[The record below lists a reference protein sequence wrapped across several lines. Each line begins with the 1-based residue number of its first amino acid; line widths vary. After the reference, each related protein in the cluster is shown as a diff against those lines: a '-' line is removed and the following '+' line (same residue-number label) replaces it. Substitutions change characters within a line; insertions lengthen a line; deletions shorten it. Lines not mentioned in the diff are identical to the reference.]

1 MNLIALKMLMGDT
14 AKYIGIIFGITFA
27 AIIMTQQPSIFV
39 GLMTRTFSFVTDTN
53 YPDLWITDPKVK
65 YVDDIKPMQDTKL
78 LQVRGIEGIKW
89 AVPLYKGMLRVKTAD
104 GNFQSSNL
112 IGIDTATMIGG
123 PAVMLE
129 GNLSDL
135 RKSDAVIVNKEGTE
149 RLGQRLPDGTRI
161 PIKVGDTLEINDKR
175 AVVVGIAQTGRSFQS
190 QPIIYTTYS
199 RAIDFSPAERLKMSF
214 IIAGMKEGYDVEKIK
229 KDIDERTGLKANT
242 AQEFKDLTLN
252 FFLENTGIPINFGIS
267 VLLGFLVGAAIS
279 GQMFYNFTHD
289 NIKQFGALKAMG
301 TSNLTL
307 VRMIIIQ
314 ALLVGFTGWGL
325 GVGLASYFGYSMQ
338 GSVLAFRM
346 IWQVPALSAAG
357 VTIIIIIA
365 SLISMIKVIRLEPAI
380 VFKG

>member
-1 MNLIALKMLMGDT
+1 MYRIALKMLMGDT
-14 AKYIGIIFGITFA
+14 AKYLGIIFGITFSA
-27 AIIMTQQPSIFV
+27 LIMTQQPSIFV
-39 GLMTRTFSFVTDTN
+39 GLMSRTFSFIKDTN
-53 YPDLWITDPKVK
+53 YPELWITDPKVK

-78 LQVRGIEGIKW
+78 LQVRGVAGIKW
-89 AVPLYKGMLRVKTAD
+89 AVPLYKGMLRVKTSD

-123 PAVMLE
+123 PAVMAE

-135 RKSDAVIVNKEGTE
+135 RKSDAVIVNVEGAE
-149 RLGQRLPDGTRI
+149 RLGIKNSDGTKI
-161 PIKVGDTLEINDKR
+161 PIKIGDTLEINDKR
-175 AVVVGIAQTGRSFQS
+175 AVVVGIAKTGRSFQS

-199 RAIDFSPAERLKMSF
+199 RAIDYSPAERLKMSF
-214 IIAGMKEGYDVEKIK
+214 IIAGVKDGYDVSEIK
-229 KDIDERTGLKANT
+229 KEITERTGLAAST

-252 FFLENTGIPINFGIS
+252 FFLENTGIPINFGIA

-307 VRMIIIQ
+307 VKMIIIQ

-325 GVGLASYFGYSMQ
+325 GVGLASFFGYSMS
-338 GSVLAFRM
+338 GSVLAFKM
-346 IWQVPALSAAG
+346 VWQVPALSAIG
-357 VTIIIIIA
+357 VTLIIIIA
-365 SLISMIKVIRLEPAI
+365 ALISMIKVIRLEPAI